1 MADRCRIR
9 PTTPADL
16 PELTLLEQGAFS
28 DPWSSEMIADAISAP
43 GAVALVAEAGDGEI
57 VGSVL
62 GRVVDD
68 EAEILTIAVSPAARR
83 QGLGREM
90 LDAALA
96 DLGAAGATS
105 VWLEVRPSN
114 HAARA
119 MYRAAGF
126 VAAGVRPRYYR
137 RPAEDA
143 LILRLGPLA
152 PTGTARQ

>member
-1 MADRCRIR
+1 MTGHYRIR

-16 PELTLLEQGAFS
+16 PALTLLEQEAFS
-28 DPWSSEMIADAISAP
+28 DPWSSEMIAEAITAP
-43 GAVALVAEAGDGEI
+43 GAVALAVEADDGAL

-62 GRVVDD
+62 GRVVAD
-68 EAEILTIAVSPAARR
+68 EAEILTIAVAPTARR
-83 QGLGREM
+83 RGLGRQM

-105 VWLEVRPSN
+105 VWLEVRSSN

-137 RPAEDA
+137 RPTEDA

-152 PTGTARQ
+152 PTGTAGR